1 MSDVCVEVH
10 DIWIMYTIL
19 CVSGFLKLLFNFI
32 FYFTSKPLAWNWIF
46 SGVVLLPAQTFQD
59 PGSRLAARCLCVWPP
74 EALCTEHPPE
84 ERRSSSRRVC
94 PQLFDQGASA
104 AQTQPSGLLCCCQMR
119 RHALILF
126 DSSPH
131 LSQLW
136 SPISR
141 PRETRE
147 GSRTERRKEGW
158 KDGRKEAS
166 FRIAIVTELIPKRSL
181 LTCS

>member
-1 MSDVCVEVH
+1 M
-10 DIWIMYTIL
+10 
-19 CVSGFLKLLFNFI
+19 
-32 FYFTSKPLAWNWIF
+32 
-46 SGVVLLPAQTFQD
+46 VLLPAQTFQD

-104 AQTQPSGLLCCCQMR
+104 VQTQPSGLLCCCQMR
-119 RHALILF
+119 RHTLILF

-147 GSRTERRKEGW
+147 GSRTEGRKEGW

-166 FRIAIVTELIPKRSL
+166 FRIAIVTELIPKLSL